1 MRLWLT
7 ENKSQAMETTPP
19 APISHLKSSMLL
31 SVLHSRS
38 FATYFAGSQY
48 PTLGSCS
55 PACANHG
62 TVLSKL
68 LKNFLSPPCY
78 VSTYSQRL
86 CNPVEG
92 FRSTVDWEIWC
103 KPHLLSPGY

>member
-68 LKNFLSPPCY
+68 LKNFP
-78 VSTYSQRL
+78 VSTLL
-86 CNPVEG
+86 C
-92 FRSTVDWEIWC
+92 
-103 KPHLLSPGY
+103 